1 VVVQANSP
9 WRLPSDLVALLT
21 GADGLTLR
29 WAAPLPLQLRE
40 VGIVSVNGLEKLTPV
55 AGAPSCHADAFALTS
70 LPGYGTTAL
79 CYPASGAPPE
89 VWFRTMAGEWHV
101 LAHSFADWLRLV
113 LTHCGIRGWEYALGA
128 AGLDPE
134 TEQLL
139 RTVAPRRLAI
149 DRERAE
155 LAERAAELGEGGAK
169 QPAPRRAVLS
179 LAYLDEELA
188 REEAGLGAGKKKERP
203 HSAKPRASGGQQGR
217 ASTR

>member
-1 VVVQANSP
+1 M
-9 WRLPSDLVALLT
+9 
-21 GADGLTLR
+21 R

-40 VGIVSVNGLEKLTPV
+40 VGIVSVNGLEKLAPV
-55 AGAPSCHADAFALTS
+55 AGAPSGHTDAFALTS

-79 CYPASGAPPE
+79 CYPGSGAPPE

-101 LAHSFADWLRLV
+101 LANSVADWLRLV

-139 RTVAPRRLAI
+139 RTFAPRRLAI
-149 DRERAE
+149 DRDRAE
-155 LAERAAELGEGGAK
+155 LAERGAELGERGAE
-169 QPAPRRAVLS
+169 QPAPRRAVIS
-179 LAYLDEELA
+179 FAYLDEEFSCEQA
-188 REEAGLGAGKKKERP
+188 VLGEGKKKERP

>member
-1 VVVQANSP
+1 M
-9 WRLPSDLVALLT
+9 
-21 GADGLTLR
+21 
-29 WAAPLPLQLRE
+29 
-40 VGIVSVNGLEKLTPV
+40 SVNGLEKLAPV
-55 AGAPSCHADAFALTS
+55 AGAPSGHADAFALTS

-79 CYPASGAPPE
+79 CYPTSGAPPE

-101 LAHSFADWLRLV
+101 LAHTVADWLRLV

-139 RTVAPRRLAI
+139 RMVAPRRLAI

-155 LAERAAELGEGGAK
+155 LAELAELAERPSELIEGGAK

-188 REEAGLGAGKKKERP
+188 REDAGPGAGKKKERP